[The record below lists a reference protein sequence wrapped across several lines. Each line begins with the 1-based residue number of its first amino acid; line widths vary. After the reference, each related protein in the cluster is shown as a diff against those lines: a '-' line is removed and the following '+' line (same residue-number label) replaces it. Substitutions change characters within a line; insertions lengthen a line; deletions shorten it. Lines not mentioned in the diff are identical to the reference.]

1 MKEVFTMADALVAAQ
16 QKPTNTSFRTLVGIS
31 TAHWVSHLY
40 MYALAMMFPFLKTE
54 LGASYI
60 ELGFALTVSG
70 ITSFVAQAP
79 IGYLC
84 DRIGSLRVLL
94 AGLVLGG
101 LALILLSL
109 HLSYPWLIGSAV
121 LLGLANSVYH
131 PADYAILAANIDQS
145 RMGRAF
151 SIHTFAGYAG
161 TAVAPFFM
169 AGLTAATGGYSALIV
184 TGMVGPAAALLLV
197 GLAIP
202 DARAEVEIVDGKRQA
217 RATILSPALILLTV
231 FFLLLSLSINGINN
245 FGIVAL
251 MSGYGAP
258 FSTASIALTAF
269 LTASAIG
276 VLAGGLLA
284 DRTRSHGQFAA
295 ACFALNAIL
304 VLILALASMPPAM
317 LITIMIAAGFLSGV
331 IAPSRDMLVHNAA
344 PPGASGRAFGIV
356 STGFNLGNILSP
368 VLFGWIMDRQLPH
381 WVFGMSAVFMVVTV
395 VLALITD
402 RHPGRLR
409 HVQT

>member
-1 MKEVFTMADALVAAQ
+1 MADALVAAQ

-251 MSGYGAP
+251 MGGYGAP
-258 FSTASIALTAF
+258 FSTASLALTAF

-295 ACFALNAIL
+295 ACFAVNAVL
-304 VLILALASMPPAM
+304 VVIIALASLSPAM

-356 STGFNLGNILSP
+356 TTGFNLGNILSP
-368 VLFGWIMDRQLPH
+368 VLFGWIMDQQLPH
-381 WVFGMSAVFMVVTV
+381 WVFGASAIFMVVTV
-395 VLALITD
+395 ILALITD
-402 RHPGRLR
+402 RDPNRSR
-409 HVQT
+409 RVQT

>member
-40 MYALAMMFPFLKTE
+40 MYALAMMFPFLKSE

-251 MSGYGAP
+251 MGGYGAP
-258 FSTASIALTAF
+258 FSTASLALTAF

-295 ACFALNAIL
+295 ACFAVNAVL
-304 VLILALASMPPAM
+304 VVIIALASLSPAM

-356 STGFNLGNILSP
+356 TTGFNLGNILSP
-368 VLFGWIMDRQLPH
+368 VLFGWIMDQQLPH
-381 WVFGMSAVFMVVTV
+381 WVFGASAIFMVVTV
-395 VLALITD
+395 ILALITD
-402 RHPGRLR
+402 RDPNRSR
-409 HVQT
+409 RVQT

>member
-1 MKEVFTMADALVAAQ
+1 MADALVAAQ
-16 QKPTNTSFRTLVGIS
+16 QKPTDASFRTLLGVS
-31 TAHWVSHLY
+31 AAHWVSHVY
-40 MYALAMMFPFLKTE
+40 MYALAMMFPFLKAE
-54 LGASYI
+54 LGVSYV

-70 ITSFVAQAP
+70 ITTFVTQAP

-84 DRIGSLRVLL
+84 DRIGSLKVLL

-101 LALILLSL
+101 LALILLGL

-121 LLGLANSVYH
+121 LIGLANSVYH
-131 PADYAILAANIDQS
+131 PADYAILAANIDQA

-161 TAVAPFFM
+161 TAVSPFFM
-169 AGLTAATGGYSALIV
+169 AGLTAATGGHGALIV
-184 TGMVGPAAALLLV
+184 TGMVGPAVALLLV
-197 GLAIP
+197 ALAIP
-202 DARAEVEIVDGKRQA
+202 DARAEVQMVDGKRQA
-217 RATILSPALILLTV
+217 PASILSPALILLTV

-402 RHPGRLR
+402 RHPRRSR